1 VESRSDAGGGLDA
14 DRADRL
20 IVSNRED
27 VNHLRAERDMEKLLL
42 TMDEAAEVLGLS
54 KSMVY
59 SLIWSGAVRSVKVG
73 NARRVPAAALR
84 EYVER
89 LSSLAG

>member
-1 VESRSDAGGGLDA
+1 
-14 DRADRL
+14 
-20 IVSNRED
+20 
-27 VNHLRAERDMEKLLL
+27 MEKLLL